1 MSYDF
6 FLVLSETADFSML
19 LLPGPRVGC
28 GEDLFRS
35 PKAQ

>member
-1 MSYDF
+1 MSYDL
-6 FLVLSETADFSML
+6 FLVLSEAEDFSML
-19 LLPGPRVGC
+19 LLPGSRVGC